1 LHNSLLPFALIVL
14 FVRQHSTDIN
24 SPTVIVDGSNQSR
37 LVAANVKNRQLADPI
52 SSRNIARNSASEE
65 QLFCFINRN
74 Q

>member
-1 LHNSLLPFALIVL
+1 
-14 FVRQHSTDIN
+14 
-24 SPTVIVDGSNQSR
+24 VDGSNQSR